1 GTTVAAIAKENGIAN
16 PNIIRVG
23 QKLVISGNSASK
35 PSAKSAP
42 ANKIV
47 VKNSHYTVKAG
58 DTLSGIA
65 YRHGVSLAN
74 LVRWNN
80 IRNANLIHIGQQ
92 IIIGQSQSTVQSSAP
107 VQKSASSSTGKTHT
121 VVSGD
126 TLWALAKKYNTT
138 VQQLQTKN
146 RLNSSL
152 IIVGQRLYI

>member
-1 GTTVAAIAKENGIAN
+1 M
-16 PNIIRVG
+16 
-23 QKLVISGNSASK
+23 
-35 PSAKSAP
+35 
-42 ANKIV
+42 
-47 VKNSHYTVKAG
+47 
-58 DTLSGIA
+58 
-65 YRHGVSLAN
+65 AN